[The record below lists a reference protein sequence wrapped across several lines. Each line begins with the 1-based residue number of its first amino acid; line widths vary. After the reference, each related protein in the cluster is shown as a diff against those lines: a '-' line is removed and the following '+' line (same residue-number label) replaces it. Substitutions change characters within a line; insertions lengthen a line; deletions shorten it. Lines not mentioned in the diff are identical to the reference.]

1 MDLHLSLTQKG
12 LIGENVCHVFFHTTQ
27 VTLVYSLAFSLK
39 YFLSVCFGMPSN
51 ILFKSGANS
60 QLISP
65 LIETDGQREKK
76 RERQKK
82 KEERVSKK
90 EGKRQLKKEGERI
103 IFREREIHLITD
115 SKLVHQKYMK
125 LYGKA

>member
-1 MDLHLSLTQKG
+1 M
-12 LIGENVCHVFFHTTQ
+12 
-27 VTLVYSLAFSLK
+27 
-39 YFLSVCFGMPSN
+39 
-51 ILFKSGANS
+51 
-60 QLISP
+60 
-65 LIETDGQREKK
+65 IETDGQREKL

-103 IFREREIHLITD
+103 IFREREIHSITE